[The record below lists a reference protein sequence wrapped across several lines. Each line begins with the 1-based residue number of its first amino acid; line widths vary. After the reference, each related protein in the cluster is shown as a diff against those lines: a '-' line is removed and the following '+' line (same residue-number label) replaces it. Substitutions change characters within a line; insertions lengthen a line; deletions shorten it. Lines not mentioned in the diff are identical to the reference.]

1 MNPASRIWTGGLMTA
16 ADTATP
22 SMLAPSMLNTFL
34 RSGFEMVLVGMG
46 AVTATCLTGLAAVV
60 VID

>member
-1 MNPASRIWTGGLMTA
+1 MTA

-22 SMLAPSMLNTFL
+22 SMLALSMLNTFL